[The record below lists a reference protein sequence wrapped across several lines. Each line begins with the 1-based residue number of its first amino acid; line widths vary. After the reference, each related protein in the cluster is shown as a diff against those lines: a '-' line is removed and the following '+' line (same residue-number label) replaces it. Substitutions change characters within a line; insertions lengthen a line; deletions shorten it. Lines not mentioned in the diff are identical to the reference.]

1 MESLLLKP
9 TDGSFLL
16 WRCLHDGSVT
26 RKNLDAPPDESRLPF
41 QETAVALLKKLTEL
55 YGSAAILA
63 WEGDE
68 VVGLLRF
75 VPKVV
80 SQMEGG
86 GGFCLLQPHPAGPK
100 EDFPQGVFPSKETIE
115 DRTLVV
121 TCMQL
126 LSDRQRKGIGRAM
139 VERLKS
145 WAREEGWEAIEA
157 TAYQDLPLVYEVTG
171 NAGRNWWRG
180 LGFHVRESLEEEA
193 MKEYG
198 EFLHALEIQARE
210 KGMEPHKVT
219 QKFIMRWETQATGG
233 IGNQMR
239 IGPTRA

>member
-1 MESLLLKP
+1 MEPLLLKP
-9 TDGSFLL
+9 MDSSFLL

-41 QETAVALLKKLTEL
+41 RKTAIPLLKKLTEL

-63 WEGDE
+63 WERDE

-80 SQMEGG
+80 SQMDDAGG
-86 GGFCLLQPHPAGPK
+86 CCLLQPYPAGPK
-100 EDFPQGVFPSKETIE
+100 EDFPQGGFPSKETIE

-126 LSDRQRKGIGRAM
+126 LSDRQRKGVGRAM

-157 TAYQDLPLVYEVTG
+157 TAYQDLSLVYEITG
-171 NAGRNWWRG
+171 NAGLNWWKG
-180 LGFHVRESLEEEA
+180 LGFHVMESLEEEA
-193 MKEYG
+193 MREYG
-198 EFLHALEIQARE
+198 DFVHTLEIQASE
-210 KGMEPHKVT
+210 QGMDPQEVT
-219 QKFIMRWETQATGG
+219 QKFIMRWET
-233 IGNQMR
+233 
-239 IGPTRA
+239 